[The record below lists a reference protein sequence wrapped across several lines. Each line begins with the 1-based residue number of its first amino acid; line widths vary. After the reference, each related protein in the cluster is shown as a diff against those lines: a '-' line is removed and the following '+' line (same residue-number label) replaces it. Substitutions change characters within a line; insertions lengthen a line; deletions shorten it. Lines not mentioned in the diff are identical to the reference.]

1 MTQVTPEQ
9 LNLHAKWL
17 RNEVGGKRLG
27 LPGVDLR
34 CANLRG
40 ADLGG
45 ANLQDVDLQDVDL
58 RGADLWGANLRG
70 ADLWGANLRGA
81 DLWGANLRGANL
93 RGADLWG
100 ANLRGANLRGADL
113 QDVDLQDVDLR
124 GALGLTVACDAS
136 IRLANVAAAVLA
148 APESLEMDDWHHCNT
163 VHCLA
168 GWAIHQAGVLG
179 QLLEDVHG
187 PYMAGLMLLGIE
199 AAAHFYDS
207 NDQALEWLRTI
218 SKPEDHSSNNLAT
231 K

>member
-70 ADLWGANLRGA
+70 ANLRGA
-81 DLWGANLRGANL
+81 
-93 RGADLWG
+93 
-100 ANLRGANLRGADL
+100 
-113 QDVDLQDVDLR
+113 DLQDVDLR

>member
-58 RGADLWGANLRG
+58 RGADLG
-70 ADLWGANLRGA
+70 
-81 DLWGANLRGANL
+81 GANLRGANL
-93 RGADLWG
+93 RGA
-100 ANLRGANLRGADL
+100 
-113 QDVDLQDVDLR
+113 DLQDVDLR

>member
-58 RGADLWGANLRG
+58 RGADLG
-70 ADLWGANLRGA
+70 
-81 DLWGANLRGANL
+81 GANLRGANL

-100 ANLRGANLRGADL
+100 ANLRGANLRGA
-113 QDVDLQDVDLR
+113 DLQDVDLR